1 MALKVIPAGDERC
14 DIHNKRKPPT
24 YICKDCLEELGGE
37 EEAVTDHGS
46 AVRRE
51 RRTLHRGRLRHAW
64 RALGRSESPG
74 RRRIL
79 IGAGMLLVIV
89 AIVVGVVLAG
99 SGDGGGGQSGLPTEE
114 DVVNALD
121 LSPDPSGTG
130 WITLDGSCAI
140 LSIEIG
146 KPAQSAAQT
155 QPANT
160 GIEASNEDGTV
171 RAVVQNAFSQS
182 QTACVD
188 RINAALRDHF

>member
-14 DIHNKRKPPT
+14 DIHNNRKPPT
-24 YICKDCLEELGGE
+24 YICKDCLKELGGE
-37 EEAVTDHGS
+37 EGTVTDHGS
-46 AVRRE
+46 AVR
-51 RRTLHRGRLRHAW
+51 
-64 RALGRSESPG
+64 G

-99 SGDGGGGQSGLPTEE
+99 GGDGGGGQSGLPTEE

-155 QPANT
+155 QPAT
-160 GIEASNEDGTV
+160 TAIEASNEDGTV
-171 RAVVQNAFSQS
+171 RAMVQNAFSQS